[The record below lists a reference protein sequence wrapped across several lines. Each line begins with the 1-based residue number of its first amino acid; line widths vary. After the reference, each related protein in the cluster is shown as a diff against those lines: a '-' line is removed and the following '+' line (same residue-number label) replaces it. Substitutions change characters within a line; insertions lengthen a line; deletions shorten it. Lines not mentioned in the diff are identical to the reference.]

1 MKRKILSIIAFV
13 LVVLV
18 GIGLFTKYIDSAR
31 VRNGVEPKFTVKI
44 VSDDGSKVTYW
55 GLGYKVIR
63 YVGVSPKEPYQS
75 NIGVKMGNWF
85 MKYEL
90 PKNENGMT
98 TEPYI
103 PEGMDRPNQ
112 DNTGMPVKEKE
123 YNRSPENVRIEVI
136 EDTITNTGLTIII
149 TDNNED
155 YYGWGVDF
163 KVEEKVDD
171 GWKCLE
177 PVSGDLSW
185 IEIAYVPN
193 ENNQITQKLDIE
205 KYYGKLTNG
214 TYRIVKPVYDNGYIN
229 IYSNEFEIK

>member
-1 MKRKILSIIAFV
+1 MKKKIVVVATILIIVFGLA
-13 LVVLV
+13 
-18 GIGLFTKYIDSAR
+18 LFTHYIDSAR
-31 VRNGVEPKFTVKI
+31 VRNNVEPKFTIKT
-44 VSDDGSKVTYW
+44 VSNDGGKVTYW
-55 GLGYKVIR
+55 GLGYKVVR

-90 PKNENGMT
+90 PKNGMT

-103 PEGMDRPNQ
+103 PDGMDMSNQ
-112 DNTGMPVKEKE
+112 NNIGTPSEEKE
-123 YNRSPENVRIEVI
+123 INRSPENVIIEVV
-136 EDTITNTGLTIII
+136 ESTITNTGLSIII

-163 KVEEKVDD
+163 KVEKKIDD
-171 GWKCLE
+171 TWKCIE

-185 IEIAYVPN
+185 IDIAYSPN
-193 ENNQITQKLDIE
+193 DDNQITQKLDIE
-205 KYYGKLTNG
+205 KYYGKLTKG